1 MRASHADREQAIDTL
16 KAAFV
21 QGMLAKDE
29 FDRRVSQ
36 AFASRTYAEL
46 AALTAD
52 LPVNP
57 TAAQPRKPAGPRAS
71 SQFCGLAR

>member
-1 MRASHADREQAIDTL
+1 VIVTL

-29 FDRRVSQ
+29 FDQRLGQ
-36 AFASRTYAEL
+36 AFAVRIHAEL

-52 LPVNP
+52 LPRGP
-57 TAAQPRKPAGPRAS
+57 GRGPAT
-71 SQFCGLAR
+71 QARPGRG